1 MAQLVERTAVNRQ
14 VGGSSPP
21 GDVYPFN
28 PKSIIGFGAF
38 TVMVLF
44 AFADVATGLM
54 GKDLVIND
62 VVYNSFLFTTLG
74 SFGIAGAEKVL
85 KK

>member
-1 MAQLVERTAVNRQ
+1 MWARFKDNNEYNE
-14 VGGSSPP
+14 
-21 GDVYPFN
+21 
-28 PKSIIGFGAF
+28 KSIIGFGAF
-38 TVMVLF
+38 TIMVLF
-44 AFADVATGLM
+44 AMADVVTGLM

>member
-1 MAQLVERTAVNRQ
+1 MWAIFKDNNEYNE
-14 VGGSSPP
+14 
-21 GDVYPFN
+21 
-28 PKSIIGFGAF
+28 KSIIGFGAF
-38 TVMVLF
+38 KIMVLF
-44 AFADVATGLM
+44 AMADVVTGLM

>member
-1 MAQLVERTAVNRQ
+1 MAFKDIFKDDNSYNE
-14 VGGSSPP
+14 
-21 GDVYPFN
+21 
-28 PKSIIGFGAF
+28 KSIIGFGAF
-38 TVMVLF
+38 AIMVLF
-44 AFADVATGLM
+44 AGADVVTGIM

>member
-1 MAQLVERTAVNRQ
+1 MWAIFKDNNEYNE
-14 VGGSSPP
+14 
-21 GDVYPFN
+21 
-28 PKSIIGFGAF
+28 KSIIGFGAF
-38 TVMVLF
+38 TIKVLF
-44 AFADVATGLM
+44 AMADVVTGLM

>member
-1 MAQLVERTAVNRQ
+1 MNIRFYLKFIVCLLMT
-14 VGGSSPP
+14 
-21 GDVYPFN
+21 
-28 PKSIIGFGAF
+28 K
-38 TVMVLF
+38 F
-44 AFADVATGLM
+44 AFADVVTGLM

>member
-1 MAQLVERTAVNRQ
+1 MWAIFKDNNEYNE
-14 VGGSSPP
+14 
-21 GDVYPFN
+21 
-28 PKSIIGFGAF
+28 KSIIGFGPF

-44 AFADVATGLM
+44 AFADVVTGLM

>member
-1 MAQLVERTAVNRQ
+1 MWAIFKDNNEYNE
-14 VGGSSPP
+14 
-21 GDVYPFN
+21 
-28 PKSIIGFGAF
+28 KSIIGFGAF
-38 TVMVLF
+38 TIMVLF
-44 AFADVATGLM
+44 AMADVVTGLM
-54 GKDLVIND
+54 SKDLVIND

>member
-1 MAQLVERTAVNRQ
+1 MWAISKDNNEYNE
-14 VGGSSPP
+14 
-21 GDVYPFN
+21 
-28 PKSIIGFGAF
+28 KSIIGFGAF
-38 TVMVLF
+38 TIMVLF
-44 AFADVATGLM
+44 AVADVVTGLM

>member
-1 MAQLVERTAVNRQ
+1 MWAIFKDNNEYNE
-14 VGGSSPP
+14 
-21 GDVYPFN
+21 
-28 PKSIIGFGAF
+28 KSIIGFGAF
-38 TVMVLF
+38 TIMVLF
-44 AFADVATGLM
+44 ALADVVTGLM

>member
-1 MAQLVERTAVNRQ
+1 MWAIFKDNNEYNE
-14 VGGSSPP
+14 
-21 GDVYPFN
+21 
-28 PKSIIGFGAF
+28 KSIIGFGAF

-44 AFADVATGLM
+44 AVADVVTGLM

>member
-1 MAQLVERTAVNRQ
+1 MAFTDIFKDDNEYNE
-14 VGGSSPP
+14 
-21 GDVYPFN
+21 
-28 PKSIIGFGAF
+28 KSIIGFGAF
-38 TVMVLF
+38 AIMVIF
-44 AFADVATGLM
+44 AGADVVTGLM

>member
-1 MAQLVERTAVNRQ
+1 MKMWEIFKDNNE
-14 VGGSSPP
+14 
-21 GDVYPFN
+21 YN
-28 PKSIIGFGAF
+28 EKSIIGFGAF
-38 TVMVLF
+38 AIMVLF
-44 AFADVATGLM
+44 ASADIVTGIL

-74 SFGIAGAEKVL
+74 CFGIAGAEKVMGG

>member
-1 MAQLVERTAVNRQ
+1 MWAIFKDNNEYNE
-14 VGGSSPP
+14 
-21 GDVYPFN
+21 
-28 PKSIIGFGAF
+28 KSIIGFGAF
-38 TVMVLF
+38 TIMVLF
-44 AFADVATGLM
+44 AMADVVTGLM
-54 GKDLVIND
+54 GKDIVIND